1 MNTSAAETLYAQ
13 VDIESQVLN
22 ASPYQLVQILFDG
35 ALSALKRAV
44 IYIEQNNIQQK
55 SRAISK
61 AVAII
66 NEGLNSGVDL
76 EHGGEIAE
84 NISLLYDYM
93 IRQLLYANLYN
104 VVDRIQQVIKL
115 LTDSANTWAQ
125 LNDPATQ
132 SNEQ

>member
-13 VDIESQVLN
+13 VDIESQVLH
-22 ASPYQLVQILFDG
+22 ASPYPLVQILFDG
-35 ALSALKRAV
+35 ALS
-44 IYIEQNNIQQK
+44 NNIQQK

-61 AVAII
+61 GVAII
-66 NEGLNSGVDL
+66 NEGLNNGVDL

-93 IRQLLYANLYN
+93 IRQLLYANLYHD
-104 VVDRIQQVIKL
+104 VDRIQQVIKL
-115 LTDSANTWAQ
+115 LTDSADTWAQ